1 MASSILAPGQ
11 TAANSSEFSV
21 GDTETVFIAVFTDT
35 GVNVPYGPVL
45 TLQRA
50 DINGNFIT
58 VATAG
63 YGRISFN
70 SGCQQLTIN
79 SPGTYRVARPDIT
92 PWEVNVGVQL
102 GV

>member
-1 MASSILAPGQ
+1 MASSILSPGQ
-11 TAANSSEFSV
+11 TAANSSEFTV

-35 GVNVPYGPVL
+35 GANLPSGPVL

-63 YGRISFN
+63 FGRIFFSAN
-70 SGCQQLTIN
+70 CQQLTIN
-79 SPGTYRVARPDIT
+79 SPGTYRVARPDIS
-92 PWEVNVGVQL
+92 PWGVNIGVQL